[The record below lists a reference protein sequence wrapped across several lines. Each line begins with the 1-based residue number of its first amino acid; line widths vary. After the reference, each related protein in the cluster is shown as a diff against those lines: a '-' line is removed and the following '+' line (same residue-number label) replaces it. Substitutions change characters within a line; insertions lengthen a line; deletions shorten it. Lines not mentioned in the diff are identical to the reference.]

1 MTARRSTPA
10 ATRRLAPAVVA
21 ANVLLA
27 AVGLALALATDTD
40 ALAGES
46 EWGSS
51 GVLGVLFLI
60 FPGAAFTVVGGLI
73 GVRRPEHRIGR
84 LSLLIGSMWMV
95 VVATSAFSAWSTG
108 AGRGDTALAEWV
120 NWVGWLWVPAVGL
133 MGTHL
138 PLRLPD
144 GQLPSP
150 GWRPFSRFCTAA
162 TVLVSVLM
170 ALSPLEEGIAG
181 PENPIAVDLPSWLV
195 VVFLL
200 LPVSLLG
207 AVVSVVRRY
216 RRTTHPRERLQIRW
230 IAAGAAVFVGSYV
243 TTVALLEAFA
253 LDESSGVGQALV
265 YLDQVAYCAIPAAIG
280 VAILRHRLYGIDRII
295 NRALV
300 YGSVTALLLGA
311 YVVLVLALQ
320 GALGPLTDGN
330 GVAVALSTLAAAA
343 LFRPVRTRVQAAVDR
358 RFYRRRYDAA
368 RTLEGFAA
376 RLRAETDLDALR
388 TEMTAV
394 VREAM
399 QPAHV
404 SLWLRGPAR

>member
-1 MTARRSTPA
+1 MPSRRLSPRA
-10 ATRRLAPAVVA
+10 ARRLAITV
-21 ANVLLA
+21 
-27 AVGLALALATDTD
+27 VGLNAALALVGLGFAVATDTD
-40 ALAGES
+40 ALVGEG

-51 GVLGVLFLI
+51 GVVGTLFLI
-60 FPGAAFTVVGGLI
+60 VPGAAFTVVGGLI
-73 GVRRPEHRIGR
+73 AARRPDHRIGR
-84 LSLLIGSMWMV
+84 LCLAIGSMWMV
-95 VVATSAFSAWSTG
+95 VVATSAFAAWSTG
-108 AGRGDTALAEWV
+108 AGREEGPAQWV

-144 GQLPSP
+144 GHLPSP
-150 GWRPFSRFCTAA
+150 GWRPFSRFCTASI
-162 TVLVSVLM
+162 VLVSALM
-170 ALSPLEEGIAG
+170 AVSPLEEGVAG
-181 PENPIAVDLPSWLV
+181 PDNPIALDLPSWV
-195 VVFLL
+195 AVIFLL
-200 LPVSLLG
+200 LPISLLG

-243 TTVALLEAFA
+243 ITVALLEASA
-253 LDESSGVGQALV
+253 MNEGSGVGQALV

-280 VAILRHRLYGIDRII
+280 VAILRHRLYDIDRII

-300 YGSVTALLLGA
+300 YGSVTALLLAA

-320 GALGPLTDGN
+320 TALEPLTDGN

-343 LFRPVRTRVQAAVDR
+343 LFRPVRTRVQGAVDR

-368 RTLEGFAA
+368 RTLERFAA
-376 RLRAETDLDALR
+376 RLRAETDLNALQA
-388 TEMTAV
+388 EMTAV
-394 VREAM
+394 VRETM

-404 SLWLRGPAR
+404 SLWLRGPTS